1 MCSSLHP
8 LTPEHDKHLIS
19 PNSIPS
25 ESIIKVMRIKETITN

>member
-19 PNSIPS
+19 PNSISP
-25 ESIIKVMRIKETITN
+25 ESNVKVMRIKETITN

>member
-19 PNSIPS
+19 PNSIPP
-25 ESIIKVMRIKETITN
+25 ESNIKVTRIKETITN